1 MQRAIA
7 KAVRGNQVLA
17 DGRWL
22 TCIGNKNVKAG
33 AIIWTDGRCIYG
45 NQAEGGNASMPILPT
60 QGIPVFGIEGK
71 YQYFAK
77 GALHEIGSGKEH
89 RKMLNDKKK
98 YIFFNQGDYVLD
110 AEFDEEGNLYTL
122 EGGGVDYNFEIMDYE
137 SFGHC
142 RLARNGKTL
151 IKFDILPILKR
162 QSAKAVQLA
171 ESLKR
176 PIKRDDPG
184 SQTMLGF
191 TQSRIIAGKV
201 DAAGNYVLV
210 VNTWAGADHH
220 EWAYYTVELPFL
232 GSNTYIIESWSA
244 SDCQQRSLLT
254 EEGEEIY
261 MERELTNARG
271 YGEDY
276 YHTTQ
281 WDAPAGSIRL
291 PLQDG
296 YFCIFD
302 GKMDMHYPS
311 SGGDYTGKIYNAAG
325 ELVLT
330 GKFDPFMNLSICP
343 VGAGRYLIGTGYFLY
358 LYADGT
364 FTKLMD
370 ACGNF
375 RLRKMNNLSRWKK
388 ERG

>member
-22 TCIGNKNVKAG
+22 TCIGNKNVKTG
-33 AIIWTDGRCIYG
+33 DLIWTDGRCVYG
-45 NQAEGGNASMPILPT
+45 NQAEGGNSNVPILPA
-60 QGIPVFGIEGK
+60 QGIPVFGIEGE

-77 GALHEIGSGKEH
+77 GALHKAGSGKEH
-89 RKMLNDKKK
+89 QNMLNDKKK
-98 YIFFNQGDYVLD
+98 YTFFNQGEYVLD
-110 AEFDEEGNLYTL
+110 AEFDADGNLYTL
-122 EGGGVDYNFEIMDYE
+122 EGGGISYDFAIMDYE
-137 SFGHC
+137 FFGHC
-142 RLARNGKTL
+142 RLARNGETL
-151 IKFDILPILKR
+151 VKFDVMPILKR
-162 QSAKAVQLA
+162 QIAKAVQLA

-176 PIKRDDPG
+176 PIKGDDPG
-184 SQTMLGF
+184 AQTTLEF
-191 TQSRIIAGKV
+191 TQSTIIAGKV
-201 DAAGNYVLV
+201 DAEGNYVLV
-210 VNTWAGADHH
+210 VDTLTGASHR
-220 EWAYYTVELPFL
+220 EWAYYTIALPFG
-232 GSNTYIIESWSA
+232 GSNTYIMESGST

-254 EEGEEIY
+254 AEGEQIY
-261 MERELTNARG
+261 MEGQWENAWG
-271 YGEDY
+271 YGDRY
-276 YHTTQ
+276 YHKTQ

-296 YFCIFD
+296 YFCTFD
-302 GKMDMHYPS
+302 GKVDMHYPS

-330 GKFDPFMNLSICP
+330 GQFDPLMNLSICP

-364 FTKLMD
+364 FTKLMN